1 MVLESLKG
9 RLVVDERMANVKS
22 AFGTL
27 KSGSAIEAVYNLA
40 AGFGHN
46 NRKLLGLR

>member
-9 RLVVDERMANVKS
+9 RLVLDDRMTNVKS
-22 AFGTL
+22 AFGTF

-46 NRKLLGLR
+46 NRKLIGMR